1 MPVHFWQGTHDA
13 DAILLPTQIML
24 WTSAIVDI
32 IITVALSM
40 QLSKMKRGWNSA
52 YVALKLAQDRFRHTD
67 VSSSLD
73 STDHFIDSLVRLSF
87 ETCFAPAFFSVL
99 AACLYASLYN
109 RGDLWNVR

>member
-1 MPVHFWQGTHDA
+1 M
-13 DAILLPTQIML
+13 
-24 WTSAIVDI
+24 DI

-40 QLSKMKRGWNSA
+40 QLSKMKRGWNTA
-52 YVALKLAQDRFRHTD
+52 YVGLKLAQDRSWQAD
-67 VSSSLD
+67 VTSFLD